1 MNGDLISFQSVT
13 QKFLTLS
20 VTEAKISAGVMVV
33 QDILYIYQLLE
44 LIGLGIRLPM
54 LLNMDNSRAVDIAI
68 RGSVG
73 G

>member
-1 MNGDLISFQSVT
+1 M
-13 QKFLTLS
+13 
-20 VTEAKISAGVMVV
+20 TEAKISAGVMVV